1 MLNRRQLARLKV
13 TPEAEHYVDVYEQLY
28 RCPKCGFRNLGH
40 GNFCT
45 ACGAPFTDLGVE
57 LLADRIEEVTNIGE
71 VGEC

>member
-1 MLNRRQLARLKV
+1 MLDSYQVAKLKV
-13 TPEAEHYVDVYEQLY
+13 IPEAEHYVDVYEQLY

-57 LLADRIEEVTNIGE
+57 LLLDEIAEVASIGE
-71 VGEC
+71 MGRC